1 MSTADNVLQKT
12 AKTARGGVHD
22 RAVNRADIIV
32 GDRLRALDRESVER
46 LKESI
51 SKIGLKTPISVR
63 SSEQGWTLV
72 SGRHRLEACIELGMD
87 EIPVVAETGSELEAR
102 LWEIAENLHRAEL
115 TALERAE
122 HIGLWIR
129 LRGERGE
136 GEPCDQAADKLGQ
149 VGPVSEL
156 DKAAPATQLPARGGR
171 GREGGVRVA
180 ARELGISRTDAQR
193 AVHRVHRIA
202 PGVRNALRDMPEIA
216 DNGVEL
222 DALAA
227 LPAEQ
232 QAAAVAAVQSGEAP
246 NLRAAIATTAEPTVS
261 CRRKCRQAARRDAGT
276 DPTARPGRPEK
287 AMGGPCRSVARG
299 NQPSVHLP
307 ASPAGR
313 ERDCRAP
320 NGSAAGRRGG
330 RQQARRNPAA
340 GGAECL
346 RHAEPSRGQGRS
358 GPTDQRSALR
368 AGLCDRQCRMG
379 GAAAAA
385 RKWRLTVPR

>member
-32 GDRLRALDRESVER
+32 GARLRALDRESVDR

-72 SGRHRLEACIELGMD
+72 SGRHRLEACIALGMD

-122 HIGLWIR
+122 HIDQWIR
-129 LRGERGE
+129 LRGESSA
-136 GEPCDQAADKLGQ
+136 GEPCDQAADKPGQ

-156 DKAAPATQLPARGGR
+156 DGAAPATQLPVRGGR
-171 GREGGVRVA
+171 GREGGVRAA

-232 QAAAVAAVQSGEAP
+232 QAVAVAAVQSGEAP
-246 NLRAAIATTAEPTVS
+246 NLRTAIAKTAEPTGRAVANADKPLDAILEQIRRLGQDDRKRLWNALADQWHQEIS
-261 CRRKCRQAARRDAGT
+261 RAFTCRLPQPVANEIAEPVMAAQRIVEEGGNKTDETLRREALSACVT
-276 DPTARPGRPEK
+276 PSHPEVRGGPVRHINGPLCERVY
-287 AMGGPCRSVARG
+287 AMGSVEWAEQQRR
-299 NQPSVHLP
+299 
-307 ASPAGR
+307 R
-313 ERDCRAP
+313 E
-320 NGSAAGRRGG
+320 NG
-330 RQQARRNPAA
+330 
-340 GGAECL
+340 
-346 RHAEPSRGQGRS
+346 
-358 GPTDQRSALR
+358 
-368 AGLCDRQCRMG
+368 
-379 GAAAAA
+379 
-385 RKWRLTVPR
+385 V